1 MAPSLD
7 TQVAALTLE
16 RTLALKRAERR
27 ALLTESA
34 KQPRS
39 ARASAGTTTALA
51 RWDRLSR
58 TVRSLRRGLRP
69 AHAWLGRASPQWAM
83 GADQ

>member
-1 MAPSLD
+1 MVPSLD

-16 RTLALKRAERR
+16 RTLALTRAERR
-27 ALLTESA
+27 ARMIGAATR
-34 KQPRS
+34 PRP
-39 ARASAGTTTALA
+39 AAASAATTTAPA

-69 AHAWLGRASPQWAM
+69 AHA
-83 GADQ
+83 